1 MKKKLILVG
10 GGGHAKVVID
20 AVDQAKYEIVGILD
34 KDNSH
39 LHERIN
45 NIEIIGIDSQSEEFL
60 SLGIKYAFV
69 AIGHIGNPR
78 IRNMLFSQLQ
88 DKGFEFINIVH
99 RNAILSDS
107 VRMGKGNLIMAGSIL
122 NAESCIG
129 SNNIIN
135 TGAILEHE
143 VVVKNGVHIAP
154 GTVLAG
160 GSKIND
166 NVFIGA
172 GSTVIQGV
180 SIGKNSIIGAGSVVI
195 HDIPEN
201 VVAVGNPVR
210 IIKYLE

>member
-45 NIEIIGIDSQSEEFL
+45 NIEIIGIDSQSEDFL
-60 SLGIKYAFV
+60 ALGIKYAFV
-69 AIGHIGNPR
+69 AIGHIGNPK
-78 IRNMLFSQLQ
+78 IRNMLFYQLQ
-88 DKGFEFINIVH
+88 DKGFDFINIIH

-107 VRMGKGNLIMAGSIL
+107 VRIGKGNLIMAGSIL
-122 NAESCIG
+122 NTESCIG
-129 SNNIIN
+129 NNNIIN

-154 GTVLAG
+154 GTVIAG

-172 GSTVIQGV
+172 GSTVIQGI

-201 VVAVGNPVR
+201 VVAVGNPIR